1 MKCYF
6 IVSQVFGN
14 FAFLLINW
22 LLATVISGFSAVGW
36 QVAKW
41 TNVSFL
47 VFFFYLFVVKI
58 FAVDDAV

>member
-1 MKCYF
+1 M
-6 IVSQVFGN
+6 FGN